1 MNQHMMMNQPLM
13 NQPMTMNQPME
24 EKVCDE
30 NCENDCC
37 KDKNESEYDDDEY
50 DDDEYDDDEYYDD
63 EEDYGSEDKW
73 KYSLYSA
80 IIFLLIS
87 SPYTY
92 MLVNS
97 LLGSVVTVSSSAGCP
112 TIVGLLLHALVFM
125 LIIRGMMELDI

>member
-1 MNQHMMMNQPLM
+1 MMMNQPMM

-24 EKVCDE
+24 QKVCDE

-50 DDDEYDDDEYYDD
+50 DDDEYHDD

-92 MLVNS
+92 MLMNS
-97 LLGSVVTVSSSAGCP
+97 LLGSVVAVSSSAGCP

>member
-1 MNQHMMMNQPLM
+1 MNQHMMMNQPAM
-13 NQPMTMNQPME
+13 NQPMTMNQSME

-50 DDDEYDDDEYYDD
+50 DDDEYDDDE
-63 EEDYGSEDKW
+63 EDYGSEDKW

-80 IIFLLIS
+80 IVFLLIS

-92 MLVNS
+92 MLMNS
-97 LLGSVVTVSSSAGCP
+97 LFGSVVAVSSSAGCP

>member
-1 MNQHMMMNQPLM
+1 MNQHMMMNQPAM
-13 NQPMTMNQPME
+13 NQPMTMNQAME
-24 EKVCDE
+24 QKVCDE

-37 KDKNESEYDDDEY
+37 KDKNEYDDDEY
-50 DDDEYDDDEYYDD
+50 DDDEYHDD

-80 IIFLLIS
+80 IVFLLIS

-92 MLVNS
+92 MLMNS
-97 LLGSVVTVSSSAGCP
+97 LFGSVVAVSSSAGCP

>member
-1 MNQHMMMNQPLM
+1 MNQHMMMNQPMM

-37 KDKNESEYDDDEY
+37 KDKNEY

-92 MLVNS
+92 MLMNS
-97 LLGSVVTVSSSAGCP
+97 LFGSVVAVSSSAGCP

>member
-1 MNQHMMMNQPLM
+1 MNQHMMMNQPMM

-24 EKVCDE
+24 QKVCDE

-50 DDDEYDDDEYYDD
+50 DDDEYHDD

-92 MLVNS
+92 MLMNS
-97 LLGSVVTVSSSAGCP
+97 LLGSVVAVSSSAGCP

>member
-1 MNQHMMMNQPLM
+1 MNQHMMMNQPMM

-24 EKVCDE
+24 QKVCDE

-50 DDDEYDDDEYYDD
+50 DDDEYHDD

-80 IIFLLIS
+80 IVFLLIS

-92 MLVNS
+92 MLMNN
-97 LLGSVVTVSSSAGCP
+97 LLGSVVAVSSSAGCP

>member
-50 DDDEYDDDEYYDD
+50 DDDEYDDD

>member
-1 MNQHMMMNQPLM
+1 MNQHMMMNQP
-13 NQPMTMNQPME
+13 MTMNQVMK

-50 DDDEYDDDEYYDD
+50 DDDEYHDD

-92 MLVNS
+92 MLMNS
-97 LLGSVVTVSSSAGCP
+97 LLGSVVAVSSSAGCP